1 MIKKYF
7 KITKQTK
14 WILYIFI
21 AILSV
26 LGVLNFITP
35 IYQSKIIDAL
45 TNKNINE
52 FTRLLIVLLAL
63 FVTTNTFSFLACK
76 SYSAFF
82 KNTFINIHKK
92 VISSVYDYDD
102 KLINTLKG
110 RIISTVNIDIINI
123 SVMADYMFDFMHNL
137 ILIICMII
145 FFIKTYFIFGVF
157 LFLITTLY
165 IFLANYLTKKEA
177 YYFSG
182 QRMYLDKLIGMLG
195 QTLNGIKEIKTSNI
209 KPSLNRKYD
218 GLRRRWANKYMK
230 KRKYV
235 IAHNVLLKFIMYL
248 SKIALYILSIYLLFN
263 GKVTIGI
270 IILLINYFD
279 NIFTYSIKLVEDM
292 SKVREYNI
300 SLERVYNLL
309 DKKCTNYFG
318 SINSGNINGLV
329 EFKNVSFAYNGVST
343 IKNISFDAKPGEITV
358 ITGKTGSGKTTIFNI
373 LLRLYKP
380 SCGCVLID
388 DVKIEE
394 YKKDTYYKNVA
405 VVNQESFLFN
415 MSIKD
420 NLKMA
425 CKDEKKQIEI
435 CKKVGIHELIQS
447 MPKGYDTILNENA
460 ANLSGGQKRLLSL
473 AKTLLT
479 DSKVLLFDEVTS
491 SLDIKTTNKI
501 ISILKELKDSHTV
514 IIITHKK
521 EVMKISDE
529 IILLSKG
536 RIVGKGTY
544 KNLLKNNHFNKL
556 IANWKA
562 R

>member
-7 KITKQTK
+7 KISKQTK

-137 ILIICMII
+137 ILIICMLI

-157 LFLITTLY
+157 LFLITALY

-209 KPSLNRKYD
+209 KSSLNRKYD

-248 SKIALYILSIYLLFN
+248 SKIALYILSMYLLFN

-279 NIFTYSIKLVEDM
+279 NIFTCSIKLVEDM

-309 DKKCTNYFG
+309 DKKCINYFG

-447 MPKGYDTILNENA
+447 MSKGYDTILNENA

-544 KNLLKNNHFNKL
+544 KNLLKNNHFDKL
-556 IANWKA
+556 VKN
-562 R
+562 

>member
-21 AILSV
+21 VILSV

-45 TNKNINE
+45 TNRNINE
-52 FTRLLIVLLAL
+52 FTKLLIVLLAL

-76 SYSAFF
+76 SYSSFF

-137 ILIICMII
+137 ILIICMLI

-157 LFLITTLY
+157 LFLITALY
-165 IFLANYLTKKEA
+165 IFLANYLTKKET

-218 GLRRRWANKYMK
+218 GLRKMWANKYME

-235 IAHNVLLKFIMYL
+235 IARNVLLKFIMYL
-248 SKIALYILSIYLLFN
+248 SKIALYILSMYLLLN

-309 DKKCTNYFG
+309 DKNCTNSFG
-318 SINSGNINGLV
+318 SINCGNINGHI

-388 DVKIEE
+388 STKIEE

-447 MPKGYDTILNENA
+447 MPKGYDTILTENA

-479 DSKVLLFDEVTS
+479 DSKILLFDEVTS

-536 RIVGKGTY
+536 RIVGKGAY
-544 KNLLKNNHFNKL
+544 KNLLKNNHFDKL
-556 IANWKA
+556 VKN
-562 R
+562 

>member
-52 FTRLLIVLLAL
+52 FTKLLIVLLAL

-76 SYSAFF
+76 SYSSFF

-137 ILIICMII
+137 ILIICMLI

-157 LFLITTLY
+157 LFLITALY
-165 IFLANYLTKKEA
+165 IFLANYLTKKET

-218 GLRRRWANKYMK
+218 GLRKMWANKYMER
-230 KRKYV
+230 RKYV

-248 SKIALYILSIYLLFN
+248 SKIALYILSMYLLFN

-309 DKKCTNYFG
+309 NKNCTNSFG
-318 SINSGNINGLV
+318 SINCGNINGHI

-388 DVKIEE
+388 STKIEE

-447 MPKGYDTILNENA
+447 MPKGYDTILTENA

-479 DSKVLLFDEVTS
+479 DSKILLFDEVTS

-536 RIVGKGTY
+536 RIVGKGAY
-544 KNLLKNNHFNKL
+544 KNLLKNNHFDKL
-556 IANWKA
+556 VKN
-562 R
+562 

>member
-21 AILSV
+21 VILSV
-26 LGVLNFITP
+26 LGALNFITP

-52 FTRLLIVLLAL
+52 FTKLLIVLLAL

-76 SYSAFF
+76 SYSSFF

-137 ILIICMII
+137 ILIICMLI

-157 LFLITTLY
+157 LFFITALY
-165 IFLANYLTKKEA
+165 IFLANYLTKKET

-218 GLRRRWANKYMK
+218 GLRKMWANKYME

-248 SKIALYILSIYLLFN
+248 SKIALYILSMYLLLN

-309 DKKCTNYFG
+309 DKNCTNSFG
-318 SINSGNINGLV
+318 SINCGNINGHI

-388 DVKIEE
+388 STKIEE

-447 MPKGYDTILNENA
+447 MPKGYDTILTENA

-479 DSKVLLFDEVTS
+479 DSKILLFDEVTS

-544 KNLLKNNHFNKL
+544 KNLLKNNHFDKL
-556 IANWKA
+556 VKN
-562 R
+562 

>member
-21 AILSV
+21 VILSV
-26 LGVLNFITP
+26 LGALNFITP

-45 TNKNINE
+45 TSKNINE
-52 FTRLLIVLLAL
+52 FTKLLIVLLAL

-76 SYSAFF
+76 SYSSFF

-137 ILIICMII
+137 ILIICMLI

-157 LFLITTLY
+157 LFLITALY

-177 YYFSG
+177 YYLSG

-218 GLRRRWANKYMK
+218 GLRKMWANKYME

-248 SKIALYILSIYLLFN
+248 SKIALYILSMYLLLN

-309 DKKCTNYFG
+309 DKNCTNSFG
-318 SINSGNINGLV
+318 SINCGNINGHI

-388 DVKIEE
+388 STKIEE

-420 NLKMA
+420 NLKMS

-447 MPKGYDTILNENA
+447 MPKGYDTILTENA

-479 DSKVLLFDEVTS
+479 DSKILLFDEVTS

-536 RIVGKGTY
+536 KIVGKGAY
-544 KNLLKNNHFNKL
+544 KNLLKNNHFDKL
-556 IANWKA
+556 VKN
-562 R
+562 

>member
-21 AILSV
+21 VILSV
-26 LGVLNFITP
+26 LGALNFITP

-52 FTRLLIVLLAL
+52 FTKLLIVLLAL

-76 SYSAFF
+76 SYSSFF

-137 ILIICMII
+137 ILIICMLI

-157 LFLITTLY
+157 LFLITALY
-165 IFLANYLTKKEA
+165 IFLANYLTKKET

-218 GLRRRWANKYMK
+218 GLRKMWANKYME

-248 SKIALYILSIYLLFN
+248 SKIALYILSMYLLLN

-309 DKKCTNYFG
+309 DKNCTNSFG
-318 SINSGNINGLV
+318 SINCGNINGHI

-388 DVKIEE
+388 STKIEE

-447 MPKGYDTILNENA
+447 MPKGYDTILTENA

-479 DSKVLLFDEVTS
+479 DSKILLFDEVTS

-536 RIVGKGTY
+536 RIVGKGAY
-544 KNLLKNNHFNKL
+544 KNILKNNHFDKL
-556 IANWKA
+556 VKN
-562 R
+562 

>member
-21 AILSV
+21 VILSV
-26 LGVLNFITP
+26 LGALNFITP

-52 FTRLLIVLLAL
+52 FTKLLIVLLAL

-76 SYSAFF
+76 SYSSFF

-123 SVMADYMFDFMHNL
+123 SVMADYMFNFMHNL
-137 ILIICMII
+137 ILIICMLI

-157 LFLITTLY
+157 LFLITALY

-177 YYFSG
+177 YYLSG

-218 GLRRRWANKYMK
+218 GLRKMWANKYME

-248 SKIALYILSIYLLFN
+248 SKIILYILSMYLLFN

-309 DKKCTNYFG
+309 DKNCTNSFG
-318 SINSGNINGLV
+318 SINCGNINGHI

-388 DVKIEE
+388 STKIEE

-447 MPKGYDTILNENA
+447 MPKGYDTILTENA

-479 DSKVLLFDEVTS
+479 DSKILLFDEVTS

-536 RIVGKGTY
+536 RIVGKGAY
-544 KNLLKNNHFNKL
+544 KNLLKNNHFDKL
-556 IANWKA
+556 VKN
-562 R
+562 

>member
-35 IYQSKIIDAL
+35 IYQSKIIDVL
-45 TNKNINE
+45 TTKNINE
-52 FTRLLIVLLAL
+52 FAKLLIVLLAL

-76 SYSAFF
+76 SYSSFF

-137 ILIICMII
+137 ILIICMLI

-157 LFLITTLY
+157 LFLITALY
-165 IFLANYLTKKEA
+165 IFLANYLTKKET

-218 GLRRRWANKYMK
+218 GLRKMWANKYMER
-230 KRKYV
+230 RKYV
-235 IAHNVLLKFIMYL
+235 IAHNDLLKFIMYL
-248 SKIALYILSIYLLFN
+248 SKIILYILSMYLLFN

-309 DKKCTNYFG
+309 DKNCTNSFG
-318 SINSGNINGLV
+318 SINCGNINGHI
-329 EFKNVSFAYNGVST
+329 EFKNVSFSYNGVST
-343 IKNISFDAKPGEITV
+343 IKNISFDAKLGEITV

-380 SCGCVLID
+380 SCDCVLID
-388 DVKIEE
+388 STKIEE
-394 YKKDTYYKNVA
+394 YKKDT
-405 VVNQESFLFN
+405 
-415 MSIKD
+415 
-420 NLKMA
+420 
-425 CKDEKKQIEI
+425 
-435 CKKVGIHELIQS
+435 
-447 MPKGYDTILNENA
+447 
-460 ANLSGGQKRLLSL
+460 
-473 AKTLLT
+473 
-479 DSKVLLFDEVTS
+479 
-491 SLDIKTTNKI
+491 
-501 ISILKELKDSHTV
+501 
-514 IIITHKK
+514 
-521 EVMKISDE
+521 
-529 IILLSKG
+529 
-536 RIVGKGTY
+536 
-544 KNLLKNNHFNKL
+544 
-556 IANWKA
+556 
-562 R
+562 

>member
-21 AILSV
+21 VILSV
-26 LGVLNFITP
+26 LGALNFITP

-52 FTRLLIVLLAL
+52 FTKLLIVLLAL

-76 SYSAFF
+76 SYSSFF

-137 ILIICMII
+137 ILIICMLI

-157 LFLITTLY
+157 LFLITALY
-165 IFLANYLTKKEA
+165 IFLANYLTKKET
-177 YYFSG
+177 YYLSG

-218 GLRRRWANKYMK
+218 GLRKMWANKYME

-248 SKIALYILSIYLLFN
+248 SKIALYILSMYLLLN

-309 DKKCTNYFG
+309 DKNCTNSFG
-318 SINSGNINGLV
+318 SINCGNINGHI

-343 IKNISFDAKPGEITV
+343 IRNISFDAKPGEITV

-388 DVKIEE
+388 STKIEE

-447 MPKGYDTILNENA
+447 MPKGYDTILTENA

-479 DSKVLLFDEVTS
+479 DSKILLFDEVTS

-536 RIVGKGTY
+536 RIVGKGAY
-544 KNLLKNNHFNKL
+544 KNLLKNNHFDKL
-556 IANWKA
+556 VKN
-562 R
+562 

>member
-21 AILSV
+21 VILSV
-26 LGVLNFITP
+26 LGALNFITP

-52 FTRLLIVLLAL
+52 FTKLLIVLLAL

-76 SYSAFF
+76 SYSSFF

-102 KLINTLKG
+102 KLINTLTG

-137 ILIICMII
+137 ILIICMLI

-157 LFLITTLY
+157 LFLITALY
-165 IFLANYLTKKEA
+165 IFLANYLTKKET
-177 YYFSG
+177 YYLSG

-218 GLRRRWANKYMK
+218 GLRKMWANKYME

-248 SKIALYILSIYLLFN
+248 SKIALYILSMYLLLN

-309 DKKCTNYFG
+309 DKNCTNSFG
-318 SINSGNINGLV
+318 SINCGNINGHI

-388 DVKIEE
+388 STKIEE

-447 MPKGYDTILNENA
+447 MPKGYDTILTENA

-479 DSKVLLFDEVTS
+479 DSKILLFDEVTS

-536 RIVGKGTY
+536 RIVGKGAY
-544 KNLLKNNHFNKL
+544 KNLLKNNHFDKL
-556 IANWKA
+556 VKN
-562 R
+562 

>member
-52 FTRLLIVLLAL
+52 FTKLLIVLLAL

-76 SYSAFF
+76 SYSSFF

-137 ILIICMII
+137 ILIICMLT

-157 LFLITTLY
+157 LFLITALY
-165 IFLANYLTKKEA
+165 IFLANYLTKKET
-177 YYFSG
+177 YYLSG

-218 GLRRRWANKYMK
+218 GLRKMWANKYMER
-230 KRKYV
+230 RKYV

-248 SKIALYILSIYLLFN
+248 SKIALYILSMYLLLN

-309 DKKCTNYFG
+309 DKNCTNSFG
-318 SINSGNINGLV
+318 SINCGNINGHI

-388 DVKIEE
+388 STKIEE

-447 MPKGYDTILNENA
+447 MPKGYDTILTENA

-479 DSKVLLFDEVTS
+479 DSKILLFDEVTS

-544 KNLLKNNHFNKL
+544 KNLLKNNHFDKL
-556 IANWKA
+556 VKN
-562 R
+562 

>member
-21 AILSV
+21 AILSA
-26 LGVLNFITP
+26 LGALNFITP

-52 FTRLLIVLLAL
+52 FTKLLIVLLAL
-63 FVTTNTFSFLACK
+63 FVATNTFSFLACK
-76 SYSAFF
+76 SYSSFF
-82 KNTFINIHKK
+82 KKTFINIHKK

-137 ILIICMII
+137 ILIICMLI

-157 LFLITTLY
+157 LFLITALY
-165 IFLANYLTKKEA
+165 IFLANYLTKKET

-218 GLRRRWANKYMK
+218 GLRKMWANKYMER
-230 KRKYV
+230 RKYV

-248 SKIALYILSIYLLFN
+248 SKIILYILSMYLLFN

-309 DKKCTNYFG
+309 DKNCTNSFG
-318 SINSGNINGLV
+318 SINCGNINGHV

-388 DVKIEE
+388 STKIEE
-394 YKKDTYYKNVA
+394 YKKDTYYKNVS

-435 CKKVGIHELIQS
+435 CKKVEIHELIQS
-447 MPKGYDTILNENA
+447 MPKGYDTILTENA

-479 DSKVLLFDEVTS
+479 DSKILLFDEVTS
-491 SLDIKTTNKI
+491 SLDRKTTNKI

-536 RIVGKGTY
+536 RIVGKGAY
-544 KNLLKNNHFNKL
+544 KNLLKNNHFDKL
-556 IANWKA
+556 VKN
-562 R
+562 

>member
-21 AILSV
+21 VILSV
-26 LGVLNFITP
+26 LGALNFITP

-52 FTRLLIVLLAL
+52 FTKLLIVLLAL

-76 SYSAFF
+76 SYSSFF
-82 KNTFINIHKK
+82 KKTFINIHKK

-137 ILIICMII
+137 ILIMCMLI

-157 LFLITTLY
+157 LFLITALY
-165 IFLANYLTKKEA
+165 IFLANYLTKKET
-177 YYFSG
+177 YYLSG

-218 GLRRRWANKYMK
+218 GLRKMWANKYME

-248 SKIALYILSIYLLFN
+248 SKIALYILSMYLLLN

-309 DKKCTNYFG
+309 DKNCTNSFG
-318 SINSGNINGLV
+318 SINCGNINGHI

-388 DVKIEE
+388 STKIEE

-447 MPKGYDTILNENA
+447 MPKGYDTILTENA

-479 DSKVLLFDEVTS
+479 DSKILLFDEVTS

-544 KNLLKNNHFNKL
+544 KNLLKNNHFDKL
-556 IANWKA
+556 VKN
-562 R
+562 

>member
-21 AILSV
+21 VILSV
-26 LGVLNFITP
+26 LGALNFITP

-52 FTRLLIVLLAL
+52 FTKLLIVLLAL

-76 SYSAFF
+76 SYSSFF

-137 ILIICMII
+137 ILIICMLI

-157 LFLITTLY
+157 LFLITALY
-165 IFLANYLTKKEA
+165 IFLANYLTKKET

-218 GLRRRWANKYMK
+218 GLRKMWANKYME

-248 SKIALYILSIYLLFN
+248 SKIALYILSMYLLFN

-309 DKKCTNYFG
+309 DKNCTNSFG
-318 SINSGNINGLV
+318 SINCGNINGHI

-388 DVKIEE
+388 STKIEE

-447 MPKGYDTILNENA
+447 MPKGYDTILTENA

-479 DSKVLLFDEVTS
+479 DSKILLFDEVTS

-544 KNLLKNNHFNKL
+544 KNLLKNNHFDKL
-556 IANWKA
+556 VKN
-562 R
+562 

>member
-137 ILIICMII
+137 ILIICMLI

-218 GLRRRWANKYMK
+218 GLRKMWANKYME

-248 SKIALYILSIYLLFN
+248 SKIALYILSMYLLLN

-309 DKKCTNYFG
+309 DKNCTNSFG
-318 SINSGNINGLV
+318 SINCGNINGHI

-388 DVKIEE
+388 STKIEE

-447 MPKGYDTILNENA
+447 MPKGYDTILTENA

-479 DSKVLLFDEVTS
+479 DSKILLFDEVTS

-536 RIVGKGTY
+536 RIVGKGAY
-544 KNLLKNNHFNKL
+544 KNLLKNNHFDKL
-556 IANWKA
+556 VKN
-562 R
+562 

>member
-21 AILSV
+21 VILSV

-52 FTRLLIVLLAL
+52 FTKLLIVLLAL

-76 SYSAFF
+76 SYSSFF

-137 ILIICMII
+137 ILIICMLI

-157 LFLITTLY
+157 LFFITALY
-165 IFLANYLTKKEA
+165 IFLANYLTKKET

-218 GLRRRWANKYMK
+218 GLRKMWANKYME

-248 SKIALYILSIYLLFN
+248 SKIALYILSMYLLFN

-309 DKKCTNYFG
+309 DKNCTNSFG
-318 SINSGNINGLV
+318 SINCGNINGHI

-358 ITGKTGSGKTTIFNI
+358 ITGKTGSGKTTILNI

-388 DVKIEE
+388 STKIEE

-447 MPKGYDTILNENA
+447 MPKRYDTILTENA

-479 DSKVLLFDEVTS
+479 DSKILLFDEVTS

-544 KNLLKNNHFNKL
+544 KNLLKNNHFDKL
-556 IANWKA
+556 VKN
-562 R
+562 